1 MCALANHEPFVLR
14 PRHTPTTFCP
24 SARGL
29 HTPDEAPG
37 MKLIC
42 FSWTALTDGV
52 WLLPAMRRVVSL
64 NFLVTSN
71 GHRIKIISGRRRAL
85 EVMGTGSSL
94 SFALDSRSKIVEW
107 RNNSRNRKFMSC
119 AAGTRVTV
127 KMEARHPGAS
137 LTVRTFGTLSPR
149 TALIF

>member
-1 MCALANHEPFVLR
+1 
-14 PRHTPTTFCP
+14 
-24 SARGL
+24 
-29 HTPDEAPG
+29 
-37 MKLIC
+37 
-42 FSWTALTDGV
+42 
-52 WLLPAMRRVVSL
+52 
-64 NFLVTSN
+64 
-71 GHRIKIISGRRRAL
+71 
-85 EVMGTGSSL
+85 MGTGSSL